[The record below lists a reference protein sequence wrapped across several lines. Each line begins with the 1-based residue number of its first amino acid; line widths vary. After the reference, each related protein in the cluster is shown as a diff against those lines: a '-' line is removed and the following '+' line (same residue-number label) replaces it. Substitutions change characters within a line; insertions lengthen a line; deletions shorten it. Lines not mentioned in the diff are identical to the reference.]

1 MTQKLTQTENL
12 GQLGQLNMDLLTQL
26 TQNGNFGSI
35 KESGEYMKY
44 SGQESSRLEFK
55 LIIPSS
61 ATIIKTVIA
70 FCNAK
75 GGKLVI
81 GVRNDGTI
89 EGISEDDAHQA
100 MEWLDHAIY
109 KACTPPILPLIY
121 QQRVDGKVLLII
133 EISSGTNKP
142 YYQKSLGL
150 AEGTFIRLGRSTM
163 KADANIIEELK
174 WQSRGISY
182 DQLPLYHTTIE
193 DLDSEKIQ
201 FFLDHRRNGN
211 STPLTES
218 ILRSYDIIKKEHT
231 TDDVTIAGML
241 LFGKSPQQF
250 LSEAYILCC
259 HFSDFKDREAIASRT
274 CKGTLFEQFDEAFE
288 FIMSRIN
295 KSFKIENVQ
304 REEHWEIPPIAIRE
318 VLMNAI
324 LHRNYHINA
333 PIKISIYSDRI
344 EFFSPG
350 ALPGPID
357 TSELESGITYV
368 RNTSIAKVLW
378 EAKYIEKMGSGF
390 ITLFK
395 SYRKEG
401 LLPPEVIEGT
411 NFVKCIL
418 PRIHANTQQDD
429 IEEMILN
436 LFKIG
441 DEISTADI
449 MRQLSIPR
457 TSAVRALTKMIESGK
472 LVRLGKGSTTKYR
485 RPANE

>member
-1 MTQKLTQTENL
+1 
-12 GQLGQLNMDLLTQL
+12 
-26 TQNGNFGSI
+26 
-35 KESGEYMKY
+35 MKY
-44 SGQESSRLEFK
+44 PGQESSKLEFK
-55 LIIPSS
+55 SIIP
-61 ATIIKTVIA
+61 ANAKIIKTIIG

-81 GVRNDGTI
+81 GVKNDGII
-89 EGISEDDAHQA
+89 EGISEDTAHQA

-121 QQRVDGKVLLII
+121 QQRINDKVLLII
-133 EISSGTNKP
+133 EVSSGTNKP

-150 AEGTFIRLGRSTM
+150 AEGTFIRLGRSTV

-193 DLDSEKIQ
+193 DLDNTKIQ
-201 FFLDHRRNGN
+201 YFLDHRRNGIT
-211 STPLTES
+211 SALTEAV
-218 ILRSYDIIKKEHT
+218 LRSYEIIKKEHSTDYAT
-231 TDDVTIAGML
+231 TAGIL

-274 CKGTLFEQFDEAFE
+274 CKGTLFEQFDESFD
-288 FIMSRIN
+288 FIMERIN
-295 KSFKIENVQ
+295 KSFKIEKRK

-333 PIKISIYSDRI
+333 PIKISIYSNRI

-350 ALPGPID
+350 GLPGPID

-368 RNTSIAKVLW
+368 LNTSIAKILW

-418 PRIHANTQQDD
+418 PRVLSETIQED
-429 IEEMILN
+429 IEALILS
-436 LFKIG
+436 LFKIS
-441 DEISTADI
+441 DEISRADI
-449 MRQLSIPR
+449 IRQLNIPR
-457 TSAVRALTKMIESGK
+457 TSAGRALNKLIKSGK
-472 LVRLGKGSTTKYR
+472 LERYGKGPNTKYR
-485 RPANE
+485 CLAN